1 MTSKTQICNKAL
13 AHLGE
18 AAIADF
24 DENSVLAEKCRVHYE
39 IERDALLRMH
49 RWNFAKERVDLVAE
63 EPDPTFGWDYRYDL
77 PEDCLRVLSVN
88 GVEADLDETDF
99 EIEGRSLLSDDYG
112 VSMVY
117 IKREEDPELYD
128 PLFVLALS
136 AKLAAALCLELTGS
150 QQKKQAILGEFA
162 VMMREAGWVD
172 AVEDRCRVIPAAHGS
187 RTIAARMGA
196 AGYNQ
201 SY

>member
-1 MTSKTQICNKAL
+1 MDILHHELTDRIINAFYDVYN
-13 AHLGE
+13 HLGYG
-18 AAIADF
+18 F
-24 DENSVLAEKCRVHYE
+24 LEKVYE
-39 IERDALLRMH
+39 R
-49 RWNFAKERVDLVAE
+49 
-63 EPDPTFGWDYRYDL
+63 
-77 PEDCLRVLSVN
+77 
-88 GVEADLDETDF
+88 
-99 EIEGRSLLSDDYG
+99 
-112 VSMVY
+112 
-117 IKREEDPELYD
+117 
-128 PLFVLALS
+128 
-136 AKLAAALCLELTGS
+136 ALCLELTGS